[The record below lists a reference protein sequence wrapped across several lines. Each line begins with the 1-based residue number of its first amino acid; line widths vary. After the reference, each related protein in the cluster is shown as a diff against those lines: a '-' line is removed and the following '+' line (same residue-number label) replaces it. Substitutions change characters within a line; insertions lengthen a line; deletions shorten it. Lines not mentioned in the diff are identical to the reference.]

1 MSSNLNNYLN
11 NRKHL
16 LALKRE
22 VEHLK
27 TLVRPHDTGYIK
39 TTISTLQDR
48 IKQIEQDID
57 TNQQIAAQHI

>member
-1 MSSNLNNYLN
+1 MSSNLN

-27 TLVRPHDTGYIK
+27 TLVRPHDTGYIR
-39 TTISTLQDR
+39 TTIGTLQDR

-57 TNQQIAAQHI
+57 TDQQIAAQHI